1 MKAKKMIVPILM
13 GALMAFA
20 ILPMTAGT
28 AHATDYF
35 DLQVGVTQVTSNNAL
50 SIPGVGGGTASY
62 DAESKTLTLNGV
74 TIPGE
79 NFWGILS
86 EIPDLT
92 IEVHG
97 ENKVSGQDI
106 GILSSHNFTITGDG
120 SLQAKGSV
128 NGIVSDGGVTIK
140 DATVTATGTDI
151 AGIGIEAKGEIK
163 IEGRSTAQAQGTVY
177 AIYSYEKIILGG
189 HAITEPEGGR
199 VSDDGPYIV
208 DQAGQRRRNR
218 RLTV

>member
-120 SLQAKGSV
+120 SLQAKGSD

-140 DATVTATGTDI
+140 DAIVTATATGNDN
-151 AGIGIEAKGEIK
+151 IGIEASGEIK
-163 IEGRSTAQAQGTVY
+163 IEGRSKVQAQGTAY
-177 AIYSYEKIILGG
+177 AIRSHSGQITLGAAAAADDNFTITLKTGDAPAETII
-189 HAITEPEGGR
+189 
-199 VSDDGPYIV
+199 V
-208 DQAGQRRRNR
+208 
-218 RLTV
+218 TVTP